1 MEQKLQQFIM
11 ATAKLAHLTA
21 VTGTTEEQSNNS
33 WSSAVQCSSFRL
45 KDKQIPLSKQQEQIK
60 RLLKVLEINVAFY

>member
-21 VTGTTEEQSNNS
+21 VTGTMEEQSHNS
-33 WSSAVQCSSFRL
+33 CSAAARCSSFRL

-60 RLLKVLEINVAFY
+60 RLLKVLEINVVFY